1 MLLRHATTSPLGLLF
16 TAFEIASL
24 LSSYIPL
31 QVKWCSTRAERKKGE
46 GTGGQKEQRPRQ
58 GRRGL
63 GEGEGQGQRGNRG
76 PNRRQGKEGRRTHG
90 ANQGQRQGQA
100 GQGQGPTQVVALNKA
115 EGSKWRAR
123 ILAVHPPI
131 CDEYAPKEQ
140 ARRCTFSRRGWE
152 PVTSSSFGGC
162 FLTFR
167 MTKKRKLREEE
178 EDEYRHH
185 KLDRDRADCRDL
197 GKLIMP
203 GRDPGGFLLT
213 IVIGMIGAV
222 VGGFVVQLLGGRGVT
237 GFNIWSILVATLG
250 AIILLALYRAFAGGR
265 RRRV

>member
-31 QVKWCSTRAERKKGE
+31 QVKWCSTRAEQKKGE
-46 GTGGQKEQRPRQ
+46 GTGGQKEQRQRQ
-58 GRRGL
+58 GRRGTA
-63 GEGEGQGQRGNRG
+63 EGQGQGQRGNRG
-76 PNRRQGKEGRRTHG
+76 RDRRRGKEGRRTHG
-90 ANQGQRQGQA
+90 ANQGHREGQA

-123 ILAVHPPI
+123 ILALHPPI
-131 CDEYAPKEQ
+131 SDEYAPKEQ

-178 EDEYRHH
+178 DEYRHH
-185 KLDRDRADCRDL
+185 KLDRDRADCRD
-197 GKLIMP
+197 P
-203 GRDPGGFLLT
+203 GQADHARKG
-213 IVIGMIGAV
+213 
-222 VGGFVVQLLGGRGVT
+222 
-237 GFNIWSILVATLG
+237 S
-250 AIILLALYRAFAGGR
+250 R
-265 RRRV
+265 RLPAH